1 MKKGFTLLELLVASL
16 LLGMLVTIL
25 TTIFSQ
31 SSIAWSTGEAGV
43 VELNAARRDMAELQV
58 AADNLLD
65 RQGRSV
71 QSVFKD
77 LGGELNDRACTSQA
91 PGGKV
96 SDAGVNIDNPSSWSR
111 IFVGGA
117 QGTSARGAVGDGE
130 AYAIG
135 VRSAGPDRRF
145 GTWDDITTWPPDG
158 TDD

>member
-1 MKKGFTLLELLVASL
+1 MKNGFTLLELLVASL
-16 LLGMLVTIL
+16 LLGMLVSIL

-65 RQGRSV
+65 KQGRSV
-71 QSVFKD
+71 QSVFRD
-77 LGGELNDRACTSQA
+77 LGSELNERACTSQS
-91 PGGKV
+91 PGGKA
-96 SDAGVNIDNPSSWSR
+96 SSVNIDNPGTWSG
-111 IFVGGA
+111 ISVGGA
-117 QGTSARGAVGDGE
+117 ASATPRGAVGDGE